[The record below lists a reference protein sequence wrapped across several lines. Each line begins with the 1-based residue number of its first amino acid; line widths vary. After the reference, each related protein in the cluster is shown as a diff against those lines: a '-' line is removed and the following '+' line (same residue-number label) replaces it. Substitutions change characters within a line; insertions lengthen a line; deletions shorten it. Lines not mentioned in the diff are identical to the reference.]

1 MFLKPFRAIFMLPK
15 NQQRSADR
23 YAFAQS
29 ESLQDG
35 SEATTV
41 RLLGEGEG
49 RPPPSAIL
57 SIITLGA
64 PHQENIYSHR
74 SSAAA
79 SSLHLKWFQQ
89 TQLAL

>member
-1 MFLKPFRAIFMLPK
+1 MGPK
-15 NQQRSADR
+15 LRRCVSSVKAKD
-23 YAFAQS
+23 A
-29 ESLQDG
+29 
-35 SEATTV
+35 
-41 RLLGEGEG
+41 
-49 RPPPSAIL
+49 PPPSAIL

>member
-49 RPPPSAIL
+49 RPPPLSDPLHHHFRSASPGEHLL
-57 SIITLGA
+57 SPLQRCG
-64 PHQENIYSHR
+64 
-74 SSAAA
+74 
-79 SSLHLKWFQQ
+79 F
-89 TQLAL
+89 